1 MEDYTY
7 DLTPGYEASLGAH
20 MLEVCPSIA
29 KGKPRIEVHPLFVG
43 DREDPVRMVFD
54 AEPGE
59 GVIMGMCDLGDRYR
73 WVSNE
78 LTVIDPPHPMPNLP
92 VARAVWQVK
101 ADWDTATECWL
112 AAGGPH
118 HSVLTTALT
127 TEHLIQLSEIVGTEL
142 AAITEKTTDS
152 HEFVQ
157 RLRWTNAYHRLGMGF

>member
-1 MEDYTY
+1 
-7 DLTPGYEASLGAH
+7 
-20 MLEVCPSIA
+20 
-29 KGKPRIEVHPLFVG
+29 
-43 DREDPVRMVFD
+43 MVFD

-78 LTVIDPPHPMPNLP
+78 LTVIDPPQAMPNLP

-118 HSVLTTALT
+118 HSVLSTALT
-127 TEHLIQLSEIVGTEL
+127 TEHLRQLSEIVGTEL

-152 HEFVQ
+152 YEFLE
-157 RLRWTNAYHRLGMGF
+157 RLRWTNAYRRLGMGF